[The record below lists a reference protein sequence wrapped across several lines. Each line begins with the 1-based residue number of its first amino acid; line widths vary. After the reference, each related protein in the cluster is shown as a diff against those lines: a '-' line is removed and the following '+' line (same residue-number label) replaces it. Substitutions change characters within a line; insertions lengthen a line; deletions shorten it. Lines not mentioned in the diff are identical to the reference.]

1 MSVSDQELN
10 ELAKRLRSHS
20 LRMISKAKT
29 SHIGSC
35 LSAADILAVLYGRVM
50 RVDPKQPWHP
60 VYLLQPVY
68 NVLLMLF
75 FEWGVA
81 VHDLDFEAI
90 RKARSQR
97 ASCAMS

>member
-50 RVDPKQPWHP
+50 RVDPKRPEEP
-60 VYLLQPVY
+60 RI
-68 NVLLMLF
+68 
-75 FEWGVA
+75 E
-81 VHDLDFEAI
+81 
-90 RKARSQR
+90 RKREGRRVTDDS
-97 ASCAMS
+97 